1 VTYERCLVIV
11 LLALLTCAGGC
22 SSTVVSTLSR
32 IVSTPEQE
40 RLLAAGVENL
50 RAGNEQKARDQLE
63 KVIVEQP
70 LPGVTD
76 EALFRLALLSL
87 RDEEVKGEAQANT
100 LLDRLKREYPGS
112 VWNRQAAP
120 LAAYLRNNQREHKSM
135 RNRTLSLTR
144 DNKELRQSI
153 ERLKNL
159 DLELEQRI
167 KR

>member
-22 SSTVVSTLSR
+22 SNTVVSTLSR

-87 RDEEVKGEAQANT
+87 RDEDVRSQP
-100 LLDRLKREYPGS
+100 LLERLKREYPDS
-112 VWNRQAAP
+112 IWSRQAAP
-120 LAAYLRNNQREHKSM
+120 LAAYLRTSQREHKSM
-135 RNRTLSLTR
+135 RERTLSLTR

-167 KR
+167 RR